1 MNLEKERELFERY
14 EHSKKPCAN
23 RNRLF
28 EVFTKDGLDVDE
40 YHYIGRYVCSFMQEK
55 WELWQASA
63 SREGYKMV
71 PVEPTDYMKCCVR
84 DFDPDI
90 WDYENMDKCGW
101 ENLCGDIYKAMLG
114 AVE

>member
-23 RNRLF
+23 RNKLF

-40 YHYIGRYVCSFMQEK
+40 YRYIGKYVCSFMQEK
-55 WELWQASA
+55 LELWQASA
-63 SREGYKMV
+63 NREGYKLV
-71 PVEPTDYMKCCVR
+71 PLEASKACLSNLGDVI
-84 DFDPDI
+84 FDNFGTTTAEVDRCA
-90 WDYENMDKCGW
+90 EKA
-101 ENLCGDIYKAMLG
+101 YKAMIG